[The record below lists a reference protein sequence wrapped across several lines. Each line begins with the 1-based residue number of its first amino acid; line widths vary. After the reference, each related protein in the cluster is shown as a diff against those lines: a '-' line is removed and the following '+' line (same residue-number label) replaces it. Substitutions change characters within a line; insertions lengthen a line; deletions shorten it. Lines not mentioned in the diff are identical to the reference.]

1 MVAWAASILLIVLTT
16 ACCIHLLSYMFSAP
30 TLEEVHR
37 SSINPLMPRS
47 FACLLRRVP
56 LFTVYHIPVSDL
68 RISSSGLLGFDG
80 SRWC

>member
-37 SSINPLMPRS
+37 SSINPLMHKI
-47 FACLLRRVP
+47 FCLLTEACTAIHSLP
-56 LFTVYHIPVSDL
+56 HPSQ
-68 RISSSGLLGFDG
+68 
-80 SRWC
+80 